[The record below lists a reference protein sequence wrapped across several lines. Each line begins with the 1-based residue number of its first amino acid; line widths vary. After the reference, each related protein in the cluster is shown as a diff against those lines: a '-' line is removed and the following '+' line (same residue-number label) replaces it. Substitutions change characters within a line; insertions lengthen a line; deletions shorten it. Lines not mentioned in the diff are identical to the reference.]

1 MRSKVRPAFRYYEAS
16 YDWLRQ
22 HGKILLQS
30 VLKAEK
36 LKTSEFSVYDR
47 KPERRQALG
56 EKYPGL
62 GLPDNPYDCVN
73 GADYLLLAIKPYQYA
88 AMLAEVRDSISKDTV
103 IISIAAGIGTE
114 HLKRWIDPNVKA
126 VITMP
131 NTPALVNKGLT
142 AISYGEGLSA
152 EEMAFCR
159 GLFECVGEVVEI
171 EEKLMYVVPSISASA
186 PAYIYV
192 LIEAMADGGVMQ
204 GLPRDLAYKMAALT
218 VEGSARMVLDT
229 GKHPGELKDL
239 VTSPGGTTIV
249 ALKSLE
255 NDRFRATIMNA
266 MEAGTKRVEQMM
278 KGQQP

>member
-1 MRSKVRPAFRYYEAS
+1 MGS
-16 YDWLRQ
+16 
-22 HGKILLQS
+22 ILLQS
-30 VLKAEK
+30 VLASK
-36 LKTSEFSVYDR
+36 LIQPEEFSVYDR
-47 KPERRQALG
+47 QPERRKALG
-56 EKYPGL
+56 VKHPGL
-62 GLPDNPYDCVN
+62 NLPEDPFQCVQ

-88 AMLAEVRDSISKDTV
+88 TLLAEIRDSISKETV

-114 HLKRWIDPNVKA
+114 HLKRWIDPSVKA

-142 AISYGEGLSA
+142 AIAYGEGLNEA
-152 EEMAFCR
+152 EMAFCR
-159 GLFECVGEVVEI
+159 GLFKCVGEVVEI

-186 PAYIYV
+186 PAYVYV
-192 LIEAMADGGVMQ
+192 MIEAMADAGVMQ
-204 GLPRDLAYKMAALT
+204 GLPRALAYKMAALT

-255 NDRFRATIMNA
+255 NDRFRAAIINA

>member
-1 MRSKVRPAFRYYEAS
+1 MKLAMIGCGNM
-16 YDWLRQ
+16 
-22 HGKILLQS
+22 GKILLQS
-30 VLKAEK
+30 VLKAGK
-36 LKTSEFSVYDR
+36 LKPSEFSVYDR
-47 KPERRQALG
+47 KPERRKALG
-56 EKYPGL
+56 EQYPGL
-62 GLPDNPYDCVN
+62 DLPDNPYECVYE
-73 GADYLLLAIKPYQYA
+73 ADYLLLAIKPYQYA
-88 AMLAEVRDSISKDTV
+88 AMLAEVRDSISKETV
-103 IISIAAGIGTE
+103 IISIAAGIGSE
-114 HLKRWIDPNVKA
+114 HLKRWIDPEVKA

-142 AISYGEGLSA
+142 AVSFGEGLS
-152 EEMAFCR
+152 EEEKIFSR
-159 GLFECVGEVVEI
+159 ELFQCVGEVVEI
-171 EEKLMYVVPSISASA
+171 EEKLMYVVPAISASA
-186 PAYIYV
+186 PAYIYL

-255 NDRFRATIMNA
+255 NDKFRAAIINA